1 MSEVRVRPATIEDH
15 SIIVEFNQKLAKE
28 SEDLTL
34 KPEIITPGVEAALR
48 DRSKAT
54 YLIAEVD
61 GRIMGQLMI
70 TTEWSD
76 WRNADIWWIQS
87 VYVHPEARRQGIF
100 KSLYFKAREM
110 AQEKGV
116 ASLRLYV
123 ERENLTAQRAYE
135 KLGMTQSHYVMMEES
150 LR

>member
-1 MSEVRVRPATIEDH
+1 
-15 SIIVEFNQKLAKE
+15 
-28 SEDLTL
+28 
-34 KPEIITPGVEAALR
+34 
-48 DRSKAT
+48 
-54 YLIAEVD
+54 
-61 GRIMGQLMI
+61 MGQLMI